1 MWPASPCA
9 VPRHRQLS
17 EPHLTT
23 SQAQGRNELKATE
36 GRGGRAF
43 GKHPQQLLPP
53 PRLSLSYLQPRL
65 SSFLGRTNR
74 GLAGCRQPRNIAE
87 IFRLRSPLEGG
98 SVQGGGT
105 QRVGA
110 PARGGAR
117 SSVSAPDI
125 AVDRGR
131 AEGLQVFWEA
141 GRELKIASASRGVRA
156 HRRRGEV
163 WQELLEEGGKG
174 HLIIH
179 QPPPHSPGGTHGEVS
194 PFIWEDWRGVLG
206 EDFWSLLP
214 WRGADAKLGLF
225 LSHRCPQ
232 LSRGLKAVKHSTRG
246 GKDLCEPVQSPVF
259 CLHLFSPASL
269 FSL

>member
-9 VPRHRQLS
+9 VLHHRELS

-141 GRELKIASASRGVRA
+141 GREPKIASASRGVRA

-179 QPPPHSPGGTHGEVS
+179 QPPPHSPGGHME
-194 PFIWEDWRGVLG
+194 RC
-206 EDFWSLLP
+206 LLP
-214 WRGADAKLGLF
+214 SGKIGGVFWGKIFGVFFLG
-225 LSHRCPQ
+225 
-232 LSRGLKAVKHSTRG
+232 RGLMPSWGCSCPIAARSSPG
-246 GKDLCEPVQSPVF
+246 G
-259 CLHLFSPASL
+259 
-269 FSL
+269 

>member
-110 PARGGAR
+110 PAGGGGPEQCFCTR
-117 SSVSAPDI
+117 YCCGP
-125 AVDRGR
+125 R
-131 AEGLQVFWEA
+131 
-141 GRELKIASASRGVRA
+141 ASRGA
-156 HRRRGEV
+156 A
-163 WQELLEEGGKG
+163 
-174 HLIIH
+174 
-179 QPPPHSPGGTHGEVS
+179 S
-194 PFIWEDWRGVLG
+194 VLG
-206 EDFWSLLP
+206 GRTGAENRLGKS
-214 WRGADAKLGLF
+214 RGAGA
-225 LSHRCPQ
+225 
-232 LSRGLKAVKHSTRG
+232 
-246 GKDLCEPVQSPVF
+246 
-259 CLHLFSPASL
+259 SPAG
-269 FSL
+269 